1 MYFRF
6 FSIMTRGLA
15 AFALVS
21 LLASSA
27 ALHAQEPARSSASS
41 TLTSSDQGTHLVP
54 PTQLDQQVQAS
65 TAARQKQVQDLTQF
79 LSTPQAEKAMKDAKI
94 DPVQVKTA
102 IPSLSDAELADLSSR
117 ADRAQHDFAAGVLSN
132 QTLLIIILVLV
143 AVILIA
149 VIH

>member
-15 AFALVS
+15 ALALVS

-27 ALHAQEPARSSASS
+27 ALHAQEPARNTSSAAVMSP
-41 TLTSSDQGTHLVP
+41 DQDTHLVP
-54 PTQLDQQVQAS
+54 PAQLDQQVQAS
-65 TAARQKQVQDLTQF
+65 TTARQKQVQDLTQF
-79 LSTPQAEKAMKDAKI
+79 LSTPQAVKAMRDAKI

-102 IPSLSDAELADLSSR
+102 IPSLSDAELADLSAR
-117 ADRAQHDFAAGVLSN
+117 ANHAQSEFAAGVLSN

>member
-15 AFALVS
+15 AFALLS
-21 LLASSA
+21 LLSSSSV
-27 ALHAQEPARSSASS
+27 LHAQEPVRNPSSAAV
-41 TLTSSDQGTHLVP
+41 TSSDQDTHLVP
-54 PTQLDQQVQAS
+54 PIQLDQQVQAS

-79 LSTPQAEKAMKDAKI
+79 LSTPQAVKAMQDAKI

-102 IPSLSDAELADLSSR
+102 IPSLSDAELADLSAR
-117 ADRAQHDFAAGVLSN
+117 ANHAQSEFAAGVLSN